1 MKENV
6 VRNKSFE
13 IAVSVASWCRVPVSQ
28 VEYSYHKGNSNVKTV
43 ISRGHVDWRKF
54 REVGN
59 SHSHREF
66 CIA

>member
-28 VEYSYHKGNSNVKTV
+28 VEYSYHKGNSNVKTEA
-43 ISRGHVDWRKF
+43 SRGTSIGANF
-54 REVGN
+54 RDAGN
-59 SHSHREF
+59 SHSRREF